1 MNMSKLDFSKRIPS
15 LINHKVWGEGELE
28 IIADYDHYKCACY
41 KHKGNFETCKTMA
54 DNWEE
59 LYEALSLY
67 LKREGYIN

>member
-54 DNWEE
+54 DN
-59 LYEALSLY
+59 
-67 LKREGYIN
+67 